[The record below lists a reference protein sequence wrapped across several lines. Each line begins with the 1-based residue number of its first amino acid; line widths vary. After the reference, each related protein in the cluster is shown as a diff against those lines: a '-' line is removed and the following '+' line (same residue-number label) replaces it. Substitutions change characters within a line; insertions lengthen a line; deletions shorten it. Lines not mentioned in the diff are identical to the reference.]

1 MVCFQMQHAEIDFPR
16 SEVYSQRIHAFLT
29 FIVFVGHIQLHLII
43 KVHILEM
50 TSRKLVLRHFQH
62 LHNRHRAHTGEP

>member
-16 SEVYSQRIHAFLT
+16 SKVYSQRILAFLT

-50 TSRKLVLRHFQH
+50 TSRKLFLRHFQH